1 MKNVADQL
9 TQYINLDYPLVEV
22 TEVISTTSNIGR
34 LFITG
39 AQFASQKRFELFLKG
54 LNNGE
59 EISEIQL
66 VKLKDYVSNEKRAQF
81 ICEQFDKVIRSNSVK
96 ASMMMGVILHDTVN
110 KNEDPSLQKLI
121 TINAL
126 SQLYD
131 EDINNLE
138 YIYERF
144 FQGFRN
150 KITLYEES
158 YDRQMWVKYFQRN
171 TQHSSGLEYTFEK
184 SMSLQLFKEEND
196 TAKARMHE
204 AYGFFEKPEFAL
216 EITSPG
222 KEILRLVKIINE
234 YK

>member
-1 MKNVADQL
+1 MSDKLSDAMKNVADQL

-150 KITLYEES
+150 KITLY
-158 YDRQMWVKYFQRN
+158 
-171 TQHSSGLEYTFEK
+171 
-184 SMSLQLFKEEND
+184 
-196 TAKARMHE
+196 
-204 AYGFFEKPEFAL
+204 
-216 EITSPG
+216 
-222 KEILRLVKIINE
+222 
-234 YK
+234 